1 MTEEEEEDTALLLLV
16 VALLQLVMPDGA
28 CPELVERVP
37 ASPFGLELDYLIMH
51 YEHRQHA
58 AKPLNIV
65 GSRR

>member
-37 ASPFGLELDYLIMH
+37 ASPFLEEELCVSLDPSLELRMT
-51 YEHRQHA
+51 
-58 AKPLNIV
+58 KK
-65 GSRR
+65 